1 VSVRRVSRAAREAR
15 GRRGLSTARSALQ
28 VAWLLARRPEGI
40 RADEVAEALG
50 KSVSTAYNVLASLC
64 EENVAVRHPGGLYRL
79 APAFR
84 EVIASGAEYEPAD
97 EDFDGL
103 ADDLLARTHKRA
115 YVGVVQDGALRVVA
129 ERGHRGMPKLPGLD
143 PQVGDS
149 AHALA
154 MGKVVLALAHP
165 EAVERYVAQGL
176 AAFTPRTITDPAE
189 LRAELG
195 EVRRS
200 GVAADCEEFD
210 LDFCCLA
217 APIVDARGR
226 FVAVAGISMSRRS
239 FDEERPA
246 LEETL
251 RDVASFAGLD
261 ERRAGPFQPCADT
274 REVLD
279 PTALGALASRIE
291 STIR

>member
-1 VSVRRVSRAAREAR
+1 VPVSRVSRAARQAR
-15 GRRGLSTARSALQ
+15 GRRGLSTARAALQ

-84 EVIASGAEYEPAD
+84 EVIAAGTAGEPAD

-115 YVGVVQDGALRVVA
+115 YVGVVHEGTLRVVA
-129 ERGHRGMPKLPGLD
+129 ERGHHGMPRLPGFD
-143 PQVGDS
+143 PEVHDS

-154 MGKVVLALAHP
+154 MGKVVLALARP
-165 EAVERYVAQGL
+165 EALERYVRQGL
-176 AAFTPRTITDPAE
+176 RAFTPRTITDPAV
-189 LRAELG
+189 LRAELA

-200 GVAADCEEFD
+200 GVAAECEEFD
-210 LDFCCLA
+210 LDFCGLA
-217 APIVDARGR
+217 APIVDAGGR
-226 FVAVAGISMSRRS
+226 FVAVTGISMSRRS
-239 FDEERPA
+239 FVEERPA

-251 RDVASFAGLD
+251 RDVASFAGRD
-261 ERRAGPFQPCADT
+261 EGEAEPFQACAD
-274 REVLD
+274 RRDLLD
-279 PTALGALASRIE
+279 PPALASLRSATE
-291 STIR
+291 STVR